1 MDPYKRI
8 TLREIYRNPWL
19 AVEVHDMVHP
29 TGVTGEH
36 LVVVPPRPV
45 AVLVEDGEHF
55 IFTTQPRFA
64 ARRDV
69 LEVVKGGA
77 DEGESPLETAR
88 RELREELGFEAADWE
103 SLGEIYEIPSIV
115 AHPIALF
122 LARGLTVVESAP
134 EAVESIVAVRI
145 PIEDALG
152 ATGSSQIEDAVTL
165 AILFRYL
172 MRE

>member
-8 TLREIYRNPWL
+8 ALREIYRNPWL

-29 TGVTGEH
+29 TGVAGEH

-64 ARRDV
+64 ARREV

-77 DEGESPLETAR
+77 DDGESPLETAR
-88 RELREELGFEAADWE
+88 RELREELGLEAAEWE

-122 LARGLTVVESAP
+122 LARNLTAVASDPEVVES
-134 EAVESIVAVRI
+134 IGAVRM
-145 PIEDALG
+145 PIDDALS
-152 ATGSSQIEDAVTL
+152 AAANSQIEDAVTL